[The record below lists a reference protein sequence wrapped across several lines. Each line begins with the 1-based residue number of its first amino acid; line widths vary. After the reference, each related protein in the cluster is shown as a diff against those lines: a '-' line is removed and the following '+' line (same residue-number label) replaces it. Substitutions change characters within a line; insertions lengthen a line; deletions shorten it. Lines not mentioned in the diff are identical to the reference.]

1 MRDIRLRTLCIVC
14 ILLFASTLAADDLS
28 ISLGNRIKGIE
39 DVCIRVRH
47 GSVYIYPEYDRW
59 DGEVEITEDYELY
72 IDGRK
77 TRLSRDEREMV
88 REYYHL
94 ADDIIDTAHRIGWEG
109 AKVGVQGAAI
119 GIKAIV
125 NVVKL
130 ISPHY
135 TTEDLEEDM
144 DREAEKI
151 EAKAEVLEEK
161 AEVIDEIAEDLVDLH
176 IEMKNNIRELR
187 NLRWF

>member
-1 MRDIRLRTLCIVC
+1 MSRVKIVCLVC
-14 ILLFASTLAADDLS
+14 ILLFATSLFADDFS
-28 ISLGNRIKGIE
+28 ISIGNRIKGIE

-47 GSVYIYPEYDRW
+47 ESVFIYPDYDRW
-59 DGEVEITEDYELY
+59 EGEVEITEDYELY
-72 IDGRK
+72 IDGKK
-77 TRLSRDEREMV
+77 TRLSRDEKEMV

-94 ADDIIDTAHRIGWEG
+94 ADDIIETAHRIGWEG

-119 GIKAIV
+119 GLKAIV

-130 ISPHY
+130 ISPNY

-151 EAKAEVLEEK
+151 EAKAEVLEER
-161 AEVIDEIAEDLVDLH
+161 AEVIDEIAEDLEDLH
-176 IEMKNNIRELR
+176 IEMKREIRELR